1 MAAEIPALKV
11 SMDSAFVSFSGSC
24 MVPQSDTRRKEG
36 ILVCIGPAVWD
47 SVLVLMT
54 SCSSS

>member
-24 MVPQSDTRRKEG
+24 MLPQSDTRRKEG

-47 SVLVLMT
+47 CTCIDDLL
-54 SCSSS
+54 